1 MKDLETRELAQAAAR
16 TEAAGHHVGQ
26 AWLLNEA
33 GTGLNIVVGLS
44 YYRRLREG
52 WNQRESRQ
60 GVADDN
66 KTLDSNLLKRTK
78 EREDIRM
85 KNQTKGVS
93 VR

>member
-1 MKDLETRELAQAAAR
+1 MEDLGARELAQAAAR
-16 TEAAGHHVGQ
+16 TEAAGHCVGQ
-26 AWLLNEA
+26 AWLLNKA

-44 YYRRLREG
+44 HYRRLQEG

-66 KTLDSNLLKRTK
+66 KTLGSNLLKRTK
-78 EREDIRM
+78 EREDVQM
-85 KNQTKGVS
+85 KNQTTGVP

>member
-1 MKDLETRELAQAAAR
+1 MEDRETRELAQAAAH
-16 TEAAGHHVGQ
+16 TEAAGHRVGQ
-26 AWLLNEA
+26 AWLLNKA

-44 YYRRLREG
+44 YYRRLQEG

-66 KTLDSNLLKRTK
+66 KTLGSNLLKRME
-78 EREDIRM
+78 EREDVQM
-85 KNQTKGVS
+85 KNQTTGVP